1 MTVPAPAPAAVRAR
15 NPFAIASLV
24 LVVVLMIQTLVTR
37 SLTFAAPSI
46 AASMHLASS
55 SLGMLFGLLGA
66 VGIVIALAAAVVG
79 LLGVT
84 RPGLPHGLAAAGMA
98 IGITSAVSYMLVY
111 AANSAVGVLVIPR

>member
-1 MTVPAPAPAAVRAR
+1 MTVPAPAAVRAR

-24 LVVVLMIQTLVTR
+24 LVIVLMIQTLVTR
-37 SLTFAAPSI
+37 SLTIAAPSI

-55 SLGMLFGLLGA
+55 SLGTLFGLLGA

-79 LLGVT
+79 FLGVT

-98 IGITSAVSYMLVY
+98 VGITSAVSYVLVY
-111 AANSAVGVLVIPR
+111 AANSAVGALVVPR